1 MKTQKKKLGNVGMRL
16 KPNEPN
22 LLENYSKY
30 RSRKPRKKKKKK
42 KPKKSIKQIKV
53 LPKVDPFQKI
63 VDESDKKVKEEIIVE
78 EKEES
83 KKEAKKDEPKKKPT
97 QEKDEPQE
105 TRKIMV
111 QKGPQDLSDTDPG
124 VKNLMITAS
133 LEPDKKKKGTTIQ
146 I

>member
-53 LPKVDPFQKI
+53 LPNVDPFQRI
-63 VDESDKKVKEEIIVE
+63 VDDADKKVKEEITVE
-78 EKEES
+78 EKEEP
-83 KKEAKKDEPKKKPT
+83 KKEAPS
-97 QEKDEPQE
+97 QE
-105 TRKIMV
+105 TRKIVV

>member
-1 MKTQKKKLGNVGMRL
+1 MKTQKKKIGNVGMRL

-42 KPKKSIKQIKV
+42 KKPKKSIKQIKV
-53 LPKVDPFQKI
+53 LPNVDPFQKI
-63 VDESDKKVKEEIIVE
+63 VDDADKKVKEEITVE
-78 EKEES
+78 EKEEP
-83 KKEAKKDEPKKKPT
+83 KKEAPS
-97 QEKDEPQE
+97 QE
-105 TRKIMV
+105 TRKIVV

>member
-1 MKTQKKKLGNVGMRL
+1 MKTQKKKIGNVGMRL

-42 KPKKSIKQIKV
+42 KKPKKSIKQIKV
-53 LPKVDPFQKI
+53 LPNVDPFQRI
-63 VDESDKKVKEEIIVE
+63 VDDADKKVKEEITVE
-78 EKEES
+78 EKEEP
-83 KKEAKKDEPKKKPT
+83 KKEAPS
-97 QEKDEPQE
+97 QE
-105 TRKIMV
+105 TRKIVV

>member
-53 LPKVDPFQKI
+53 LPKVDPFQRI
-63 VDESDKKVKEEIIVE
+63 VDDADKKVKEEITVE
-78 EKEES
+78 EKEEP
-83 KKEAKKDEPKKKPT
+83 KKEAPS
-97 QEKDEPQE
+97 QE
-105 TRKIMV
+105 TRKIVV

>member
-53 LPKVDPFQKI
+53 LPNVDPFQRI
-63 VDESDKKVKEEIIVE
+63 VDDADKKVKEEITVE
-78 EKEES
+78 EKEVS
-83 KKEAKKDEPKKKPT
+83 KDTKEEEAHED
-97 QEKDEPQE
+97 

>member
-1 MKTQKKKLGNVGMRL
+1 MKTRKKKLGNVGMRL

-42 KPKKSIKQIKV
+42 KKPKKSIKQIKV
-53 LPKVDPFQKI
+53 LPNVDPFQRI
-63 VDESDKKVKEEIIVE
+63 VDDADKKVKEEITVE
-78 EKEES
+78 EKEVS
-83 KKEAKKDEPKKKPT
+83 KDTKEEAHED
-97 QEKDEPQE
+97 
-105 TRKIMV
+105 TRKIVV

>member
-1 MKTQKKKLGNVGMRL
+1 MKTRKKKLGNVGMRL

-42 KPKKSIKQIKV
+42 KKPKKSIKQIKV
-53 LPKVDPFQKI
+53 LPNVDPFQRI
-63 VDESDKKVKEEIIVE
+63 VDDADKKVKEEITVE
-78 EKEES
+78 EKEEP
-83 KKEAKKDEPKKKPT
+83 KKEAPS
-97 QEKDEPQE
+97 QE
-105 TRKIMV
+105 TRKIVV

>member
-1 MKTQKKKLGNVGMRL
+1 MKTRKKKLGNVGMRL

-53 LPKVDPFQKI
+53 LPKVDPFQRI
-63 VDESDKKVKEEIIVE
+63 VDDADKKVKEEITVE
-78 EKEES
+78 EKEEP
-83 KKEAKKDEPKKKPT
+83 KKEAPS
-97 QEKDEPQE
+97 QE
-105 TRKIMV
+105 TRKIVV

>member
-1 MKTQKKKLGNVGMRL
+1 MKTQKKKLGNVGLRL

-53 LPKVDPFQKI
+53 LPKVDPFQRI
-63 VDESDKKVKEEIIVE
+63 VDDADKKVKEEITVE
-78 EKEES
+78 EKEEP
-83 KKEAKKDEPKKKPT
+83 KKEAPS
-97 QEKDEPQE
+97 QE
-105 TRKIMV
+105 TRKIVV

>member
-53 LPKVDPFQKI
+53 LPNVDPFQKI
-63 VDESDKKVKEEIIVE
+63 VDDADKKVKEEIIVE
-78 EKEES
+78 EKEEP
-83 KKEAKKDEPKKKPT
+83 KKEVLPDETKKVK
-97 QEKDEPQE
+97 
-105 TRKIMV
+105 V

>member
-1 MKTQKKKLGNVGMRL
+1 MKTQKKKIGNVGMRL

-53 LPKVDPFQKI
+53 LPKVDPFQRI
-63 VDESDKKVKEEIIVE
+63 VDDADKKVKEEITVE
-78 EKEES
+78 EKEEP
-83 KKEAKKDEPKKKPT
+83 KKEAPS
-97 QEKDEPQE
+97 QE
-105 TRKIMV
+105 TRKIVV

>member
-42 KPKKSIKQIKV
+42 KKPKKSIKQIKV
-53 LPKVDPFQKI
+53 LPNVDPFQRI
-63 VDESDKKVKEEIIVE
+63 VDDADKKVKEEITVE
-78 EKEES
+78 EKEEP
-83 KKEAKKDEPKKKPT
+83 KKEAPS
-97 QEKDEPQE
+97 QE
-105 TRKIMV
+105 TRKIVV

>member
-1 MKTQKKKLGNVGMRL
+1 MKTQKKKIGNVGMRL

-42 KPKKSIKQIKV
+42 KKPKKSIKQIKV
-53 LPKVDPFQKI
+53 LPNVDHFQRI
-63 VDESDKKVKEEIIVE
+63 VDDADKTVKEEIIVE
-78 EKEES
+78 EKEEP
-83 KKEAKKDEPKKKPT
+83 KKEAPSP
-97 QEKDEPQE
+97 E
-105 TRKIMV
+105 TRKIVV